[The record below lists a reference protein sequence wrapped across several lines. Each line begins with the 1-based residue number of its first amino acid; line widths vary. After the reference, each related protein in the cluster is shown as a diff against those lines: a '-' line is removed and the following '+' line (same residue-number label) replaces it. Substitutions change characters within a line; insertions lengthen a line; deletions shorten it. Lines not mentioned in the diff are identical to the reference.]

1 MATAPSPAPAPAPSP
16 EPVAPP
22 PAQDGLQPPAELVAD
37 EEPARPVLSVRIL
50 RDGPMGEFGSERDDL
65 PADWLSEAIS
75 RGDVEVISA

>member
-1 MATAPSPAPAPAPSP
+1 MATAPAPAPAPVQTP
-16 EPVAPP
+16 APA
-22 PAQDGLQPPAELVAD
+22 PAPAEAPPPAELVA
-37 EEPARPVLSVRIL
+37 EEQPARPVLSVRIL